1 MAKKTKSQFTK
12 GHKPVCGVRG
22 KKTSLGR
29 RNVGFS
35 SMNKNKKRSWKK
47 YKGQGK

>member
-1 MAKKTKSQFTK
+1 MPKKTKAQFKTSY
-12 GHKPVCGVRG
+12 KPVCGVRG

-29 RNVGFS
+29 RNVGTS
-35 SMNKNKKRSWKK
+35 TMNRNKRRSYKK